1 MKNKKTVLVL
11 GGYGNFGKRICE
23 SLSVRSDIHLIV
35 AGRYED
41 RAIVCCDD
49 LIANGANCTVAAS
62 VVDINSDNFREKLA
76 IQTPDIVIHTAGPF
90 QGQDY
95 RVANTC
101 IEIGCH
107 YIDLA
112 DDRRFVCN
120 FKKLAKLAKDKNVIA
135 ISGASSV
142 PGLSSVVIDEYIN
155 EFNGLDEIDFCIVPG
170 SNVDLGEATLRG
182 ILSYTGKAFT
192 TWQQNKMIPIYAW
205 QNVRRKDLGGVLGWR
220 WLGNIDIPDLELF
233 PARYRGVKTV
243 RFQAGH
249 ELFITH
255 FALVLLGLLS
265 KLKLVNHWDRY
276 TKLIY
281 QLGQLFKKFGTDTGG
296 MFIQMTG
303 HDKHGMQQVIKW
315 RLVARKGVGPYIPT
329 ISTVI
334 LTNKLLDGELRDA
347 AAVPCL
353 GMYTLQEF
361 SRIADTWGIYQEVE
375 RMNG

>member
-1 MKNKKTVLVL
+1 MKNKQTVLVL
-11 GGYGNFGKRICE
+11 GGYGNFGRRICE
-23 SLSVRSDIHLIV
+23 SLSVRYDIHLIV
-35 AGRYED
+35 AGRHEG

-49 LIANGANCTVAAS
+49 LIANGANCTIAAS
-62 VVDINSDNFREKLA
+62 AVDINSDNFREKLA
-76 IQTPDIVIHTAGPF
+76 IQAPDIVIHTAGPF

-95 RVANTC
+95 RVANAC
-101 IEIGCH
+101 IEIGSH

-112 DDRRFVCN
+112 DDRRFVCD
-120 FKKLAKLAKDKNVIA
+120 FKKLEQLAKDKNIIA

-155 EFNGLDEIDFCIVPG
+155 EFTDLDEIDFCIVPG

-182 ILSYTGKAFT
+182 ILSYTGKTFT
-192 TWQQNKMIPIYAW
+192 TWQQNKMIPIFAW
-205 QNVRRKDLGGVLGWR
+205 QNVRRKELGGILGRR

-233 PARYRGVKTV
+233 PIRYKGVKTV

-255 FALVLLGLLS
+255 FTLVLMGLMS

-281 QLGQLFKKFGTDTGG
+281 PLGRLFRKFGTDTGG

-303 HDKHGMQQVIKW
+303 HDKHGRQKVITW
-315 RLVARKGVGPYIPT
+315 RLVAMKGVGPYIPT

-334 LTNKLLDGELRDA
+334 LANKLLDGELSNA
-347 AAVPCL
+347 AAAPCL

-361 SRIADTWGIYQEVE
+361 SRVADTWGIYQEVE
-375 RMNG
+375 RING

>member
-142 PGLSSVVIDEYIN
+142 PG
-155 EFNGLDEIDFCIVPG
+155 
-170 SNVDLGEATLRG
+170 
-182 ILSYTGKAFT
+182 
-192 TWQQNKMIPIYAW
+192 
-205 QNVRRKDLGGVLGWR
+205 
-220 WLGNIDIPDLELF
+220 
-233 PARYRGVKTV
+233 
-243 RFQAGH
+243 
-249 ELFITH
+249 
-255 FALVLLGLLS
+255 
-265 KLKLVNHWDRY
+265 
-276 TKLIY
+276 
-281 QLGQLFKKFGTDTGG
+281 
-296 MFIQMTG
+296 
-303 HDKHGMQQVIKW
+303 
-315 RLVARKGVGPYIPT
+315 
-329 ISTVI
+329 
-334 LTNKLLDGELRDA
+334 
-347 AAVPCL
+347 
-353 GMYTLQEF
+353 
-361 SRIADTWGIYQEVE
+361 
-375 RMNG
+375 